1 MGKRNELKLDCYQSL
16 GNQNDFRRFSDFDEE
31 SRRIH
36 YILSILLHISNAM
49 SKEIDKKFS
58 VFYPMQLIDY
68 GIWALSQEIN
78 INPAT

>member
-1 MGKRNELKLDCYQSL
+1 MGKHNELKLGCQQSF
-16 GNQNDFRRFSDFDEE
+16 GNQNDFRQFSDFDEE
-31 SRRIH
+31 SLRIH
-36 YILSILLHISNAM
+36 YILSILLHISNTV

-58 VFYPMQLIDY
+58 VFYPVQLLDY